1 MKINITT
8 NLKTVIFLDITFNL
22 CTGKYRPYKKPN
34 DTQTYINANSNHP
47 ANIIKGLLDNIS
59 KQISNISF
67 HKATFN
73 NAASLNNE
81 VVSARVGAKK
91 NLNVIAER
99 RIIVL

>member
-1 MKINITT
+1 M
-8 NLKTVIFLDITFNL
+8 DITFNL
-22 CTGKYRPYKKPN
+22 CAGKYRPYKKPN
-34 DTQTYINANSNHP
+34 DRQTYINDNSNHP
-47 ANIIKGLLDNIS
+47 PNTIKGLLNNIS
-59 KQISNISF
+59 QQISNIPS

-91 NLNVIAER
+91 NLNVIAEG